1 MEIFNISF
9 KLSLSVLMIN
19 FFCSSLAQEYEN
31 DGVIYKNFILNS
43 DSLQN
48 VIGIQYKSDKSK
60 SVSVLPYIKEDFLVN
75 TLDGEYGCDQDRI
88 STAVDGNGN
97 RACVWLDERNE
108 RPEMFAQF
116 YDANGNKR
124 GANFKINFFEL
135 FGNNSPFVTANE
147 NGDFIITYLINF
159 SSVVAQKFSSSG
171 QQIGGSLIVN
181 TTTGYNTKEPCAA
194 VNDDGSYMIMWASEQ
209 GNSKYKVYARLVDNF
224 GNFAGPEITVSDE
237 NKYSS
242 SIGRGKNIAV
252 DQYGNYCLTWS
263 AYDEGS
269 RSKVFLQLIDS
280 YGNMIGGNILVSED
294 SSTAHNFFPQ
304 VASVKD
310 GTFLFAWRVDNNWP
324 SYDETGIR
332 IYNINNGFI
341 TDVIY
346 RIDSTNGYGLSGLS
360 SDKQHTFYWLTSG
373 YTNPSIIKLNSNGT
387 SISETSLGDFRTP
400 DLNYSYLNGIT
411 DAVTNRLYISMIA
424 YRKTDLDVFCKGY
437 DTTITA
443 LTELERVNDDTA
455 SSIQKYPTVAY
466 NKFGHSIVLWEDRRN
481 GWRDLYAQVY
491 DENYNPINSNLKI
504 NDGNSEQWFLNNK
517 IVKSQSDGA
526 FVIAFAGAESSS
538 DDEVYLQ
545 KISSDGA
552 KLGTNL
558 LIKSIAYNTN
568 YQLAMEIDST
578 DESLI
583 VFYTRYGAS
592 IKRFDKNLNQTF
604 AEKFLMKNRYPLSFS
619 PFTIS
624 IDPQLNILAVWQE
637 YDHNNQSSDH
647 KIFGQF
653 FDRNANPASTQLTI
667 DSTVNYIL
675 DVKCQNYGLKD
686 YVLVFKD
693 QNRFNFIRSYYVDGQ
708 QTKFVDY
715 DEEYSYRQT
724 NINIVR
730 FENQKVFLTYN
741 LYDNVC
747 GFYANDNK
755 RKSKKYELFKY
766 PYINYFY
773 DDYNGINGV
782 DIFDGRLI
790 FVYES
795 NRFGNTNSDIWSF
808 VKEADELN
816 FDEELFF
823 EPVISDYLYNNFPN
837 PFSSKTKI
845 IYELLAYHKVKL
857 AVYNLLGEEVKVLVD
872 QNQEKGIYEIQ
883 FDASSLSSGVYFYRL
898 EAFDTTIK
906 KMLILK

>member
-1 MEIFNISF
+1 MSF
-9 KLSLSVLMIN
+9 KLSLSVLIIN
-19 FFCSSLAQEYEN
+19 FLCSSLAQQFER
-31 DGVIYKNFILNS
+31 DGVRYKDFILNS

-48 VIGIQYKSDKSK
+48 ELNIQYNLDKSK
-60 SVSVLPYIKEDFLVN
+60 SAPVFPYIKEDFLVN
-75 TLDGEYGCDQDRI
+75 TLDGEYGCDQDRM

-108 RPEMFAQF
+108 RPDMFAQF
-116 YDANGNKR
+116 YDANGNKN
-124 GANFKINFFEL
+124 GPNFKINSFDL
-135 FGNNSPFVTANE
+135 SGNNSPFVTANE

-159 SSVVAQKFSSSG
+159 SSVVAQKFSSIG

-181 TTTGYNTKEPCAA
+181 TTTGYNTKEPSAA
-194 VNDDGSYMIMWASEQ
+194 VNDDGSYMIMWASEH
-209 GNSKYKVYARLVDNF
+209 GNSRYKVYARLVDKF
-224 GNFAGPEITVSDE
+224 GSFAGPELTVSDE

-242 SIGRGKNIAV
+242 NIGRGKNIAV

-269 RSKVFLQLIDS
+269 RSKVYLQLIDRS
-280 YGNMIGGNILVSED
+280 GNLIGGNIMVSED
-294 SSTAHNFFPQ
+294 STTAHNYFSQ
-304 VASVKD
+304 ITSAKD
-310 GTFLFAWRVDNNWP
+310 GTFLIAWRVDNDWP
-324 SYDETGIR
+324 AYDETGIR
-332 IYNINNGFI
+332 IFNKNNGFI

-346 RIDSTNGYGLSGLS
+346 RIDSTDGYGLSGLS
-360 SDKQHTFYWLTSG
+360 SDKQHTFYLLTSG
-373 YTNPSIIKLNSNGT
+373 YTNPNITKLNLNGDL
-387 SISETSLGDFRTP
+387 ISETFLGDFSHP
-400 DLNYSYLNGIT
+400 DFDYSYLNGIT
-411 DAVTNRLYISMIA
+411 DAMTNQLYISMVA
-424 YRKTDLDVFCKGY
+424 YRKGDPDVFCKGY

-443 LTELERVNDDTA
+443 ITALELVNDDTA
-455 SSIQKYPTVAY
+455 SSIQKYPIVAY
-466 NKFGHSIVLWEDRRN
+466 NKFGHSVVLWEDRRN

-491 DENYNPINSNLKI
+491 DENYNPVNGNIKV
-504 NDGNSEQWFLNNK
+504 NDGTGDQWFLHNK
-517 IVKSQSDGA
+517 IVKSQSDGT
-526 FVIAFAGAESSS
+526 FIIAFAGAESSS

-558 LIKSIAYNTN
+558 LIKSIAYNTT

-592 IKRFDKNLNQTF
+592 VKRFDKNLNQNF

-624 IDPQLNILAVWQE
+624 IDPKLNLLAVWQE
-637 YDHNNQSSDH
+637 YDHNNNSSGN

-653 FDRNANPASTQLTI
+653 FDRNANPASMQFTI

-675 DVKCQNYGLKD
+675 DIKCQNYGLKD
-686 YVLVFKD
+686 YVVVFKD
-693 QNRFNFIRSYYVDGQ
+693 QNRFNIIRSYYVDGQ
-708 QTKFVDY
+708 QSKFIDY
-715 DEEYSYRQT
+715 DQDYSYRRT

-730 FENQKVFLTYN
+730 FVNQKVFVTYN
-741 LYDNVC
+741 LYDKVI

-755 RKSKKYELFKY
+755 RSSKKYEVFKY
-766 PYINYFY
+766 PYINYYY

-782 DIFDGRLI
+782 DISDGRLI

-795 NRFGNTNSDIWSF
+795 NRYGNTNSDIWSF
-808 VKEADELN
+808 VKDANELN
-816 FDEELFF
+816 FVDELFL
-823 EPVISDYLYNNFPN
+823 EPVSSDYLYNNFPN

-857 AVYNLLGEEVKVLVD
+857 AVYNVLGEEVQVLVN
-872 QNQEKGIYEIQ
+872 QNQEKGIYEVE
-883 FDASSLSSGVYFYRL
+883 FDASNLSSGVYFYRL
-898 EAFDTTIK
+898 KAFDTKIR
-906 KMLILK
+906 KMLILR